1 LVPLPEATLV
11 EGRGIEGDRYFAGE
25 GTFDSR
31 RSGTDVTL
39 IEDEAIEA
47 ARRGDHGLEIEAWDA
62 RRNIVTRGIRLNDLV
77 GQELRIGDVV
87 VRGVRLCHPC
97 GHLEE
102 LTRPGIQA
110 ALRGRGGLRA
120 DIVRGGVIRA
130 GDRIEVVAS
139 EPQPQP

>member
-1 LVPLPEATLV
+1 MVAICVTGSAGSRLAPLREATLV

-25 GTFDSR
+25 GTFDGR

-39 IEDEAIEA
+39 IEEEAIEA
-47 ARRGDHGLEIEAWDA
+47 TRRDHGLEIEAWDP
-62 RRNIVTRGIRLNDLV
+62 RRNIVTRGVRLNDLV
-77 GQELRIGDVV
+77 GRELRVGDAV

-102 LTRPGIQA
+102 LTRPGMQA

-120 DIVRGGVIRA
+120 DIVRG
-130 GDRIEVVAS
+130 
-139 EPQPQP
+139 PLP